1 MKTLLEMESTTESLS
16 LNIYLI
22 VYHQISK
29 KCICFWHRLRIKSEN
44 CPLAINVSVFH
55 LNLLRKLTKHK
66 IQNTPILL
74 SPAPDQFVIP
84 LAPARRIRRREKLI
98 LSLQGYRTFMNEPV
112 FSQLLSQDR
121 QGQLWS
127 GYITSIVSF
136 YLLNYACSVFCSD
149 QLKSKT

>member
-1 MKTLLEMESTTESLS
+1 MLFMNPSGDRNRITDRSKSSANEDFIGNGKYNRVSVPEHLS
-16 LNIYLI
+16 DRLSSNL
-22 VYHQISK
+22 Q
-29 KCICFWHRLRIKSEN
+29 KCICFWHRLSIKSEN

-112 FSQLLSQDR
+112 FS
-121 QGQLWS
+121 
-127 GYITSIVSF
+127 
-136 YLLNYACSVFCSD
+136 
-149 QLKSKT
+149 